1 MEEEKSVQMKG
12 WLMVAEASELQ
23 SWRPRDE
30 GKRWEV
36 RDGAGGER
44 RGVV

>member
-1 MEEEKSVQMKG
+1 MKG